1 MYSKLDVMRDMYN
14 DIYIYKPT
22 FLQVLNKPENCV
34 GLREFDIRCLVKDVA
49 SAVEYLHSK
58 RIIHRDLKPENIVL
72 QMQEEQVGFFSLIP
86 FFLSLLLLLF
96 YFTPS
101 GHFQISVRER
111 YDWIKQTFENG
122 CWLQSTAEEREKIFH
137 WNYLTHEWGNNL
149 DE

>member
-72 QMQEEQVGFFSLIP
+72 QMQEEQVGFFFSHSFFSL
-86 FFLSLLLLLF
+86 
-96 YFTPS
+96 FTPPPILLHTQWPFS
-101 GHFQISVRER
+101 NICKGAI
-111 YDWIKQTFENG
+111 
-122 CWLQSTAEEREKIFH
+122 
-137 WNYLTHEWGNNL
+137 
-149 DE
+149 